1 MTLTDYDNFSIFA
14 TDFGYINNM
23 WKHRGLL
30 ISGGVALLALGG
42 VWLYTKYGDRGA
54 NDKEVVAAT
63 ERVVRPV
70 DSLSSSLS
78 VDEAEELIAEANNEV
93 PVYDL
98 YKDYYTNN
106 MIFEDAEAPFNQG
119 SEPLSQFID
128 RFREDAVFQ
137 SARTSLG
144 EGSSTPDFGKLQIAI
159 APPDSTYFFA
169 AWRELAPNE
178 AAFCKGYLGSEMIEE
193 YLFGRKDSQSPWML
207 IDYFRADDAIF

>member
-1 MTLTDYDNFSIFA
+1 MKKVEMKPGQKYYYIVLRYMTWESNMNVKEGTVPSEADAWEKTIENLRNNFFLT
-14 TDFGYINNM
+14 
-23 WKHRGLL
+23 K
-30 ISGGVALLALGG
+30 
-42 VWLYTKYGDRGA
+42 
-54 NDKEVVAAT
+54 
-63 ERVVRPV
+63 
-70 DSLSSSLS
+70 
-78 VDEAEELIAEANNEV
+78 
-93 PVYDL
+93 
-98 YKDYYTNN
+98 
-106 MIFEDAEAPFNQG
+106 EDAEAPFNQG

-137 SARTSLG
+137 RARTSLG

>member
-1 MTLTDYDNFSIFA
+1 
-14 TDFGYINNM
+14 M

-119 SEPLSQFID
+119 SEPLSQFIG

-137 SARTSLG
+137 RARTSLG

>member
-1 MTLTDYDNFSIFA
+1 
-14 TDFGYINNM
+14 M

-137 SARTSLG
+137 RARTSLG

>member
-1 MTLTDYDNFSIFA
+1 
-14 TDFGYINNM
+14 M

-137 SARTSLG
+137 HARTSLG